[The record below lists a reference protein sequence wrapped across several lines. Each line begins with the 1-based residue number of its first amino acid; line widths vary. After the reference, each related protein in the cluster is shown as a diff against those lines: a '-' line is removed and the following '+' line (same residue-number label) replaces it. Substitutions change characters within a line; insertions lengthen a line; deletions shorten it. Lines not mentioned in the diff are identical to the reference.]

1 MQVMRVA
8 QGTHARDVTSTTKPT
23 RLSDVHTFV
32 KVAGIAQTSCLLQER
47 KGSFLGSA
55 VHTTCRIP
63 DGKAQLQLSSYQS
76 IEIIRTR
83 HDRHARSPRTSF
95 ATPDLQ

>member
-63 DGKAQLQLSSYQS
+63 EGKATTPVVKLSKHRNRQDSS
-76 IEIIRTR
+76 
-83 HDRHARSPRTSF
+83 
-95 ATPDLQ
+95 